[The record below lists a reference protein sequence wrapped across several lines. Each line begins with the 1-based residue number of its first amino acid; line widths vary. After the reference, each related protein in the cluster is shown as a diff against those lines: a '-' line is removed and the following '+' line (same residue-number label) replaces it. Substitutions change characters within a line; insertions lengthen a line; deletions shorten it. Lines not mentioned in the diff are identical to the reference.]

1 MSRKNSA
8 VATIREVYEL
18 MSRIEDKIDK
28 IESRVASMEGK
39 ITIIAIFWGSLVS
52 VFGIFINYF
61 LNKR

>member
-1 MSRKNSA
+1 MSKNNSA
-8 VATIREVYEL
+8 SIREVYAISQRLE
-18 MSRIEDKIDK
+18 EKIDK
-28 IESRVASMEGK
+28 IETRVASMEGK